1 MVKNKSVDTFKKVD
15 LFDRDVIL
23 KSRFFKK
30 LTFLKVDFFKKLT
43 FRIAELNDMRVVC
56 HSCEFTCLEIRSPN
70 TMKL

>member
-30 LTFLKVDFFKKLT
+30 LTFLKVDFFKIVNRLNFGKKNKKIYKNAGFKL
-43 FRIAELNDMRVVC
+43 
-56 HSCEFTCLEIRSPN
+56 
-70 TMKL
+70 